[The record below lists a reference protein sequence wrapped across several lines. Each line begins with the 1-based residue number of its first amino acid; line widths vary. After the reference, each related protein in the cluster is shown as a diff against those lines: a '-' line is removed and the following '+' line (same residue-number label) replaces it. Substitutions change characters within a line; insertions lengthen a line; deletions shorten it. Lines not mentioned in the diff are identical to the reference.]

1 MPPLTSLLPPLPANL
16 ADLQLVRHQMPML
29 RALAR
34 TAAVALKQ
42 KLAPN
47 KNTLDL
53 PGPELVKTVA
63 PRDPALVER
72 YLEHVGSSS
81 GVWGD
86 ALPAHLFPQWGFALL
101 SKTLEPIPYPLA
113 DLLNGGARM
122 VVHRPIPAN
131 ESLTSTAQ
139 LVSIDD
145 DGRRAI
151 FHQRL
156 ITSTPSA
163 ERALE
168 VDFRP
173 IIRLRGAKR
182 SGEKRAQKRE
192 KPTVPADARELR
204 RWSLSARSGLEFALL
219 TGDFNPIHWIPLA
232 AKAAGFHH
240 TILHGFASMSR
251 AAEALIAELGGDGQA
266 LKVLDVRFVQPLTL
280 PTHAKDT
287 RGTSSAACFVRGQ
300 EVYVGSA
307 PGGPAFMTGTFSA

>member
-1 MPPLTSLLPPLPANL
+1 MPPLTSMLPPLPANL
-16 ADLQLVRHQMPML
+16 ADLQLVRHQLPML

-34 TAAVALKQ
+34 TAAVAIKQ

-47 KNTLDL
+47 STALDL
-53 PGPELVKTVA
+53 PGPELVQTVA
-63 PRDPALVER
+63 PRDPALVAR
-72 YLEHVGSSS
+72 YLDHVGSSATT
-81 GVWGD
+81 WGD

-101 SKTLEPIPYPLA
+101 SRTLEQIPYPLA

-122 VVHRPIPAN
+122 VVNRPLPAN

-151 FHQRL
+151 MHQRL
-156 ITSTPSA
+156 VTSTPSA
-163 ERALE
+163 ERAIE

-182 SGEKRAQKRE
+182 SDDKSTQKRA
-192 KPTVPADARELR
+192 KPTVPSDARELR
-204 RWSLSARSGLEFALL
+204 RWSLSPRSGLEFALL
-219 TGDFNPIHWIPLA
+219 TGDFNPIHWVPLA

-251 AAEALIAELGGDGQA
+251 AAEALIADLGGDGQA

-280 PTHAKDT
+280 PANAHDT
-287 RGTSSAACFVRGQ
+287 RGIASAACFVRGQ
-300 EVYVGSA
+300 EVYVGTA
-307 PGGPAFMTGTFSA
+307 PGGPAFMTGTWSA